1 MSVTVLPYL
10 TDISAASSAPAS
22 TKQTTGETNTNIKDV
37 LDAVTSAQQKMEVD
51 ALIAD
56 SGSGSVSVTT
66 GQKILGFNPQ
76 YTGSSTQTPVATT
89 QETANNTANTDS
101 ASATSSTTGTTQTAK
116 TTTSDS
122 DKDSLGCPS
131 ELEPYFKE
139 AAEKYNVDVNLLKAI
154 AKAESNFNPNAV
166 SSAGALGIM
175 QLMPSTASSLGI
187 SNAYNA
193 KANIM
198 GGAQVIAANLKKYNG
213 DVSLALAAYN
223 AGSGNVDKYGGIP
236 PFKET
241 QNYVKKVMNYYKNA

>member
-10 TDISAASSAPAS
+10 TDVSAASSAPAS
-22 TKQTTGETNTNIKDV
+22 TKQTTGETNTNFKDV
-37 LDAVTSAQQKMEVD
+37 LDAATSAQQKMAVD
-51 ALIAD
+51 ALIAA
-56 SGSGSVSVTT
+56 SGSGSVSVSTV
-66 GQKILGFNPQ
+66 QKILGFNPQ
-76 YTGSSTQTPVATT
+76 YTVSSTQTPVATT
-89 QETANNTANTDS
+89 QETTNTPKTDT
-101 ASATSSTTGTTQTAK
+101 ASATSSTTETTQTAK

-139 AAEKYNVDVNLLKAI
+139 AAEKYNVDINLLKAI

-166 SSAGALGIM
+166 SSAGALGVM

-241 QNYVKKVMNYYKNA
+241 QNYDKKLMNYYKNA